1 MKRTLIIVLFFLFV
15 SQLYSQENDVSVVT
29 LDPYKVEKDT
39 IKVVKSKT
47 FGQYIQKNFNFYPVK
62 SVKGKIIVE
71 FFVEKDGS
79 LSDFKIIKD
88 VGYGAADELIKVLK
102 NAPTFKPAML
112 DGVPIKTKYT
122 FPLTIDIRVQ

>member
-1 MKRTLIIVLFFLFV
+1 MKRTLVIVLFFLFA

-39 IKVVKSKT
+39 IKVVKSET
-47 FGQYIQKNFNFYPVK
+47 FGQYIQKNFKFDPVK

-102 NAPTFKPAML
+102 NAPAFKPAML

-122 FPLTIDIRVQ
+122 LPLTIDIRVR

>member
-15 SQLYSQENDVSVVT
+15 SHLYSQENDVSVVT

-39 IKVVKSKT
+39 IKVVKRET
-47 FGQYIQKNFNFYPVK
+47 FGKYIQKNFKFDPVK

-122 FPLTIDIRVQ
+122 LPLTIDIRVR